1 MERFDPSALSASFE
15 AQETLQLSDSAW
27 KKFKMTRVFRGKK
40 LTVAV
45 RNPAGVQKGVK
56 KLVLNGT
63 PLEREFV
70 SPAEQLPE
78 ENQVEIILLG

>member
-27 KKFKMTRVFRGKK
+27 KKFKMPSVFRGKK

-63 PLEREFV
+63 PLEGNFI
-70 SPAEQLPE
+70 PAEQLPE

>member
-1 MERFDPSALSASFE
+1 
-15 AQETLQLSDSAW
+15 
-27 KKFKMTRVFRGKK
+27 MTRVFRGKK

-45 RNPAGVQKGVK
+45 RNPAGVQKDVK

-63 PLEREFV
+63 PLEGNFI
-70 SPAEQLPE
+70 PAEQLLE